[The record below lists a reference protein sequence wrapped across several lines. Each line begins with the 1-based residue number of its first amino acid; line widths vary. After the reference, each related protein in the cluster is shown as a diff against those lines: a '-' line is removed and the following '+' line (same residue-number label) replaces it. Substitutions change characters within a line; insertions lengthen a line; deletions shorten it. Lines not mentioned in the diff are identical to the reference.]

1 MDYVFGIATGLAC
14 GIAAA
19 LLTAKGEAAHQGGM
33 KQVFADKKE
42 LRTMLVVLAV
52 CCVIGAYA
60 VMLHGYGENA
70 IKLIVIGSYLSSVT
84 VNDMKRR
91 EIPDLTTIVFSLLF
105 IAVIWWFDGPSGLLA
120 GAIGAAVPAVLLL
133 VAMLIKKNSVGLGDI
148 KMVAAC
154 GLICGF
160 PGVFFVMFRAALA
173 ILVYSLIM
181 LIFKK
186 LKLKSELPFAPFLLF
201 GALI

>member
-33 KQVFADKKE
+33 RQVFADKKE
-42 LRTMLVVLAV
+42 FRAMLVVLAV

-105 IAVIWWFDGPSGLLA
+105 IAVIWWFDGSSGLLA

>member
-42 LRTMLVVLAV
+42 LRAMLVVLAV

-120 GAIGAAVPAVLLL
+120 GAIGATVPAVLLL

>member
-1 MDYVFGIATGLAC
+1 MDYIFGIATGLVC

-42 LRTMLVVLAV
+42 LRTVLVVLAV

-60 VMLHGYGENA
+60 VMLHEYGENA

-105 IAVIWWFDGPSGLLA
+105 IAVTWWFDGPSGLLA
-120 GAIGAAVPAVLLL
+120 GAIGAVVPAVLLL

>member
-1 MDYVFGIATGLAC
+1 MDYIFGIATGLVC

-19 LLTAKGEAAHQGGM
+19 LLTAKGEAAHRGGM

-42 LRTMLVVLAV
+42 LRAMLVVLAV

>member
-33 KQVFADKKE
+33 KQVFADKKD
-42 LRTMLVVLAV
+42 LRAMLVVLAV

>member
-1 MDYVFGIATGLAC
+1 MDYVFGIATGLVC

-19 LLTAKGEAAHQGGM
+19 LLTAKGEAAHRGGM

-42 LRTMLVVLAV
+42 LRTVLVVLAV

-105 IAVIWWFDGPSGLLA
+105 IAVTWWFDGPSGLLA

>member
-1 MDYVFGIATGLAC
+1 MDCVFGIATGLAC

-42 LRTMLVVLAV
+42 LRAMLVVLAV

>member
-19 LLTAKGEAAHQGGM
+19 LLTAKGEAAHRGGM

-42 LRTMLVVLAV
+42 LRTVLVVLAV

>member
-42 LRTMLVVLAV
+42 LRAMLVVLAG

-84 VNDMKRR
+84 VNDVKRR

>member
-42 LRTMLVVLAV
+42 LRAMLVVLAV

-84 VNDMKRR
+84 VNDVKRR

-120 GAIGAAVPAVLLL
+120 GAIGAVVPAVLLL

>member
-19 LLTAKGEAAHQGGM
+19 LLTAKGEAAHLGGM

-42 LRTMLVVLAV
+42 LRAMLVVLAV

-84 VNDMKRR
+84 VNDVKRR

>member
-19 LLTAKGEAAHQGGM
+19 LLTAKGEAAHRGGM

-42 LRTMLVVLAV
+42 LRTVLVVLAV

-91 EIPDLTTIVFSLLF
+91 EIPNLTTIVFSLLF
-105 IAVIWWFDGPSGLLA
+105 IAVTWWFDGPSGLLA
-120 GAIGAAVPAVLLL
+120 GAIGAVVPAVLLL

>member
-19 LLTAKGEAAHQGGM
+19 LLTAKGEAAHLGGM

-42 LRTMLVVLAV
+42 LRAMLVVLAV

-105 IAVIWWFDGPSGLLA
+105 IAVVWWFDGPSGLLA

>member
-42 LRTMLVVLAV
+42 LRAMLVVLAV

-105 IAVIWWFDGPSGLLA
+105 IAVVWWFDGPSGLLA
-120 GAIGAAVPAVLLL
+120 GAIGAVVPAVLLL

>member
-33 KQVFADKKE
+33 KQVFADKKD
-42 LRTMLVVLAV
+42 LRAMLVVLAV

-201 GALI
+201 GTLI

>member
-42 LRTMLVVLAV
+42 LRAMLVVLAV

-105 IAVIWWFDGPSGLLA
+105 IVVIWWFDGPSGLLA

>member
-19 LLTAKGEAAHQGGM
+19 LLTAKGEAAHLGGM

-42 LRTMLVVLAV
+42 LRAMLVVLAV

-84 VNDMKRR
+84 VNDVKRR

-186 LKLKSELPFAPFLLF
+186 CIKAMLKAAETDGFRCICK
-201 GALI
+201 

>member
-42 LRTMLVVLAV
+42 LRTVLVVLAV
-52 CCVIGAYA
+52 CCVIGIYA

>member
-42 LRTMLVVLAV
+42 LRAMLVVLAV

-84 VNDMKRR
+84 VNDVKRR

-160 PGVFFVMFRAALA
+160 PGVFFVVFRAALA

>member
-19 LLTAKGEAAHQGGM
+19 LLTAKGEAAHLGGM

-42 LRTMLVVLAV
+42 LRAMLVVLAV

-84 VNDMKRR
+84 VNDVKRR

-160 PGVFFVMFRAALA
+160 TGVFFVMVRAALA

>member
-1 MDYVFGIATGLAC
+1 MDYIFGIATGLAC

-19 LLTAKGEAAHQGGM
+19 LLTAKGEAAHRGGM

-42 LRTMLVVLAV
+42 LRTVLVVLAV

>member
-19 LLTAKGEAAHQGGM
+19 LLTAKGEAAHLGGM

-42 LRTMLVVLAV
+42 LRAMLVVLAV

>member
-42 LRTMLVVLAV
+42 LRAMLVVLAV

>member
-42 LRTMLVVLAV
+42 LRAMLVVLAV

-84 VNDMKRR
+84 VNDVKRR
-91 EIPDLTTIVFSLLF
+91 EIPDLTMIVFSLLF

>member
-1 MDYVFGIATGLAC
+1 MDYVFGIATGLVC

-19 LLTAKGEAAHQGGM
+19 LLTAKGEAAHRGGM
-33 KQVFADKKE
+33 KQAFADKKE
-42 LRTMLVVLAV
+42 LRTVLVVFAV

-120 GAIGAAVPAVLLL
+120 GAIGAVVPAVLLL

>member
-42 LRTMLVVLAV
+42 LRAMLVVLAV

-173 ILVYSLIM
+173 ILVYSLWGIPS
-181 LIFKK
+181 I
-186 LKLKSELPFAPFLLF
+186 
-201 GALI
+201 

>member
-19 LLTAKGEAAHQGGM
+19 LLTAKGEAAHRGGM

-42 LRTMLVVLAV
+42 LRTVLVVLAV

-105 IAVIWWFDGPSGLLA
+105 IAVTWWFDGPSGLLA
-120 GAIGAAVPAVLLL
+120 GAIGAVVPAVLLL

-186 LKLKSELPFAPFLLF
+186 LKLKSELPFVPFLLF

>member
-105 IAVIWWFDGPSGLLA
+105 ITVVWWFDGPSGLLA

>member
-1 MDYVFGIATGLAC
+1 MDYVFGITTGLAC

-19 LLTAKGEAAHQGGM
+19 LLTAKGEAAHLGGM

-42 LRTMLVVLAV
+42 LRAMLVVLAV

>member
-1 MDYVFGIATGLAC
+1 MDYIFGIATGLVC

-19 LLTAKGEAAHQGGM
+19 LLTAKGEAAHRGGM

-42 LRTMLVVLAV
+42 LRAMLVVLAV

-60 VMLHGYGENA
+60 AMLHGYGENA

>member
-1 MDYVFGIATGLAC
+1 MDYIFGIATGLVC

-33 KQVFADKKE
+33 KQAFADKKE
-42 LRTMLVVLAV
+42 LRAMLVVFVV

>member
-19 LLTAKGEAAHQGGM
+19 LLTAKGETAHRGGM

-42 LRTMLVVLAV
+42 LRTVLVVLAV

>member
-19 LLTAKGEAAHQGGM
+19 LLTAKGEAAHLGGM

-42 LRTMLVVLAV
+42 LRAVLVVLAV

>member
-33 KQVFADKKE
+33 RQVFADKKE
-42 LRTMLVVLAV
+42 LRAMLVVLAV

>member
-1 MDYVFGIATGLAC
+1 MDYVFGIATGLVC

-19 LLTAKGEAAHQGGM
+19 LLTAKGEAAHRGGM
-33 KQVFADKKE
+33 KQVLADKKE
-42 LRTMLVVLAV
+42 LRTVLVVLAV

-120 GAIGAAVPAVLLL
+120 GAIGAVVPAVLLL

>member
-42 LRTMLVVLAV
+42 LRAMLVVLAV

-84 VNDMKRR
+84 VNDVKRR

>member
-1 MDYVFGIATGLAC
+1 MDYVFGIATGLVC

-42 LRTMLVVLAV
+42 LRTVLVVLAV

>member
-19 LLTAKGEAAHQGGM
+19 LLTAKGEAAHRGGM

-42 LRTMLVVLAV
+42 LRAMLVVLAV

-105 IAVIWWFDGPSGLLA
+105 IAVTWWFDGPSGLLA

>member
-33 KQVFADKKE
+33 RQVFADKKE
-42 LRTMLVVLAV
+42 LRAMLVVLAV

-84 VNDMKRR
+84 VNDVKRR